1 MNGQIGQSLIY
12 NIALTADQVK
22 QNFNAMRGV
31 YGV

>member
-12 NIALTADQVK
+12 NTALTATQVA